1 MARAVALHAGQS
13 PLPPLPAP
21 TPSSVDHETAAFRG
35 PGVTSA
41 HSPLSPLP
49 AEPPIASARPT
60 PADRAADERTRHSPL
75 SPLRPDAPLLPPR
88 PLRWLFLDLNSY
100 FASVEQQLDPAL
112 RGKPIIVAPVDSDT
126 TVAIAASVQAKR
138 HGISTGT
145 PVWEA
150 KQKCRDIIV
159 VPAQHQRYV
168 EFHDAVIAEIW
179 KHIPVTRVCSIDEV
193 ACRLLDNEN
202 RPDQALALARRI
214 KAGIR
219 ANVGECLTSSVG
231 IAPNRLLAKLAS
243 DMQKP
248 DGLVMFTAQEL
259 PHRLYEVPLRDIA
272 GIGAK
277 MERRLAQDGVLD
289 IRELCARRP
298 RDAGTAWGGTNG
310 DRLWY
315 LLHGVDL
322 PEKPTQ
328 SRTIGHSHVLS
339 PSRRGLEPT
348 RLTARRLA
356 LKAASRLRR
365 KGYRSRLLVLHGK
378 FEDDKSNWRASVKLP
393 ATQDSFVILHALDG
407 LFPRLAAA
415 GRARPGGFR
424 LRMVGVTL
432 CEIEPVA
439 GEQGSLFAALDPDDP
454 LARETRT
461 LALSRAMDRLN
472 EKFGRHAVSVG
483 PMGQGRI
490 DRVGTK
496 IAFGRIPDLHE
507 FHE

>member
-1 MARAVALHAGQS
+1 MTPAES
-13 PLPPLPAP
+13 TSPAP
-21 TPSSVDHETAAFRG
+21 SDSPGLSVELT
-35 PGVTSA
+35 
-41 HSPLSPLP
+41 
-49 AEPPIASARPT
+49 
-60 PADRAADERTRHSPL
+60 
-75 SPLRPDAPLLPPR
+75 LPPR

-112 RGKPIIVAPVDSDT
+112 RGRPVIVAPVGSDT
-126 TVAIAASVQAKR
+126 TVAIAASVEAKR
-138 HGISTGT
+138 YGITTGT

-150 KQKCRDIIV
+150 KRLCKELLIA
-159 VPAQHQRYV
+159 PARHDKYV

-179 KHIPVTRVCSIDEV
+179 KHIPVTHVCSIDEV

-202 RPDQALALARRI
+202 SPDQAVALARRI

-248 DGLVMFTAQEL
+248 DGLIVLTAEQL
-259 PHRLYEVPLRDIA
+259 PHRLFGLALRDIS
-272 GIGAK
+272 GIGAN
-277 MERRLAQDGVLD
+277 MERRLARDGVND
-289 IRELCARRP
+289 IRQYCERRP

-322 PEKPTQ
+322 PDKAT
-328 SRTIGHSHVLS
+328 RTRSIGHSHVLS
-339 PSRRGLEPT
+339 PGKRGLEPV

-365 KGYRSRLLVLHGK
+365 KGYAARLLVLHVR
-378 FEDDKSNWRASVKLP
+378 FEQDKIVWQTSRRLAP
-393 ATQDSFVILHALDG
+393 TQDSFQVLAALDA
-407 LFPRLAAA
+407 LFPRLAEE
-415 GRARPGGFR
+415 GRQRHGS
-424 LRMVGVTL
+424 LRVRMIGVTL
-432 CEIEPVA
+432 NEIVPVD
-439 GEQGSLFAALDPDDP
+439 GEQGSLFEHLDPDDP
-454 LARETRT
+454 LARETRG

-472 EKFGRHAVSVG
+472 EKFGRHAVSLG
-483 PMGQGRI
+483 PFYGGRI

-496 IAFGRIPDLHE
+496 IAFGRIPDMDE

>member
-1 MARAVALHAGQS
+1 MTPAES
-13 PLPPLPAP
+13 TSPAP
-21 TPSSVDHETAAFRG
+21 SDSPGLSVELT
-35 PGVTSA
+35 
-41 HSPLSPLP
+41 
-49 AEPPIASARPT
+49 
-60 PADRAADERTRHSPL
+60 
-75 SPLRPDAPLLPPR
+75 LPPR

-112 RGKPIIVAPVDSDT
+112 RGKPVIVAPVGSDT
-126 TVAIAASVQAKR
+126 TVAIAASVEAKR
-138 HGISTGT
+138 YGITTGT

-150 KQKCRDIIV
+150 KRLCKELLIA
-159 VPAQHQRYV
+159 PARHDKYV

-179 KHIPVTRVCSIDEV
+179 KHIPVTHVCSIDEV

-202 RPDQALALARRI
+202 SPDQAVALARRI

-231 IAPNRLLAKLAS
+231 IAPNQLLAKLAS

-248 DGLVMFTAQEL
+248 DGLIVLTADQL
-259 PHRLYEVPLRDIA
+259 PHRLFGLALRDIS
-272 GIGAK
+272 GIGAN
-277 MERRLAQDGVLD
+277 MERRLARDGVND
-289 IRELCARRP
+289 IRQYCERRP

-322 PEKPTQ
+322 PDKAT
-328 SRTIGHSHVLS
+328 RTRSIGHSHVPS
-339 PSRRGLEPT
+339 PGKRGLEPV

-365 KGYRSRLLVLHGK
+365 KGYAARLLVLHVR
-378 FEDDKSNWRASVKLP
+378 FEQDKIVWQTSRRLAP
-393 ATQDSFVILHALDG
+393 TQDSFQVLAALDA
-407 LFPRLAAA
+407 LFPRLAEE
-415 GRARPGGFR
+415 GRQRHGS
-424 LRMVGVTL
+424 LRVRMIGVTL
-432 CEIEPVA
+432 NEIVPVD
-439 GEQGSLFAALDPDDP
+439 GEQGSLFEHLDPDDP
-454 LARETRT
+454 LARETRG

-472 EKFGRHAVSVG
+472 EKFGRHAVSLG
-483 PMGQGRI
+483 PFYGGRI

-496 IAFGRIPDLHE
+496 IAFGRIPDMDE

>member
-1 MARAVALHAGQS
+1 MAPVES
-13 PLPPLPAP
+13 ISPAP
-21 TPSSVDHETAAFRG
+21 SDAHGLSVELT
-35 PGVTSA
+35 
-41 HSPLSPLP
+41 
-49 AEPPIASARPT
+49 
-60 PADRAADERTRHSPL
+60 
-75 SPLRPDAPLLPPR
+75 LPPR

-112 RGKPIIVAPVDSDT
+112 RGKPVIVAPVGSDT
-126 TVAIAASVQAKR
+126 TVAIAASVEAKR
-138 HGISTGT
+138 YGITTGT

-150 KQKCRDIIV
+150 KRLCKELLIA
-159 VPAQHQRYV
+159 PARHDKYV

-202 RPDQALALARRI
+202 SPDQAAALARRI
-214 KAGIR
+214 KAGIL

-248 DGLVMFTAQEL
+248 DGLIVLTAEQL
-259 PHRLYEVPLRDIA
+259 PQRLFGLALRDIS
-272 GIGAK
+272 GIGAN
-277 MERRLAQDGVLD
+277 MERRLARDGVND
-289 IRELCARRP
+289 IRQYCERRP

-322 PEKPTQ
+322 PDKAT
-328 SRTIGHSHVLS
+328 RTRSIGHSHVLS
-339 PSRRGLEPT
+339 PGKRGLEPV

-365 KGYRSRLLVLHGK
+365 KGYAARLLVLHVR
-378 FEDDKSNWRASVKLP
+378 FEQDKAVWQTSRRLAP
-393 ATQDSFVILHALDG
+393 TQDSFQVLAALDA
-407 LFPRLAAA
+407 LFPRLAEE
-415 GRARPGGFR
+415 GRQRHGSLR
-424 LRMVGVTL
+424 VRMVGVTL
-432 CEIEPVA
+432 AEIVPVA
-439 GEQGSLFAALDPDDP
+439 GEQGSLFEHLDPDDP
-454 LARETRT
+454 LARETRG

-472 EKFGRHAVSVG
+472 EKFGRHAVSLG
-483 PMGQGRI
+483 PFYGGRV
-490 DRVGTK
+490 DRIGTK
-496 IAFGRIPDLHE
+496 IAFGRIPDMDE

>member
-1 MARAVALHAGQS
+1 MSRSTPPEATDAFSKRATIV
-13 PLPPLPAP
+13 PA
-21 TPSSVDHETAAFRG
+21 VDTLCHDCREKREIAPDISNILAF
-35 PGVTSA
+35 
-41 HSPLSPLP
+41 
-49 AEPPIASARPT
+49 
-60 PADRAADERTRHSPL
+60 
-75 SPLRPDAPLLPPR
+75 PPR

-112 RGKPIIVAPVDSDT
+112 RGKPVIVAPVDADT
-126 TVAIAASVQAKR
+126 TVAIAASVEAKR
-138 HGISTGT
+138 FGISTGT

-150 KQKCRDIIV
+150 KRKCRDILIA
-159 VPAQHQRYV
+159 PARHEKYV
-168 EFHDAVIAEIW
+168 EFHEAIVAEIW
-179 KHIPVTRVCSIDEV
+179 KHVPVTHVCSIDEV

-202 RPDQALALARRI
+202 SRAAAVALAKRI

-219 ANVGECLTSSVG
+219 TNVGECLTSSVG

-243 DMQKP
+243 DLQKP
-248 DGLVMFTAQEL
+248 DGLVVFTADQL
-259 PHRLYEVPLRDIA
+259 PHSLYDLKLREIA

-277 MERRLAQDGVLD
+277 MERRLARDGILD
-289 IRELCARRP
+289 IRQLCERRP
-298 RDAGTAWGGTNG
+298 RDAGSAWGGTNG

-315 LLHGVDL
+315 LLHGVEL

-339 PSRRGLEPT
+339 PAKRGLEPT

-378 FEDDKSNWRASVKLP
+378 FEDDKSNWRASIKLP
-393 ATQDSFVILHALDG
+393 NTQDSFVILSALDT
-407 LFPRLAAA
+407 LFPRLAEA
-415 GRARPGGFR
+415 GKQRAGGFR
-424 LRMVGVTL
+424 LRMIGVTL
-432 CEIEPVA
+432 CEIETVE
-439 GEQGSLFAALDPDDP
+439 GEQGSLFGALDPDDP

-461 LALSRAMDRLN
+461 LSLSRAMDRIN

-483 PMGQGRI
+483 PLNGGRI
-490 DRVGTK
+490 DAVGTK
-496 IAFGRIPDLHE
+496 IAFGRIPDLDE

>member
-1 MARAVALHAGQS
+1 MSRLAPEGSHYTVS
-13 PLPPLPAP
+13 PGDTFDPAP
-21 TPSSVDHETAAFRG
+21 ATFHHDSREMWEAKPDNTPLA
-35 PGVTSA
+35 
-41 HSPLSPLP
+41 
-49 AEPPIASARPT
+49 
-60 PADRAADERTRHSPL
+60 
-75 SPLRPDAPLLPPR
+75 LPPR

-112 RGKPIIVAPVDSDT
+112 RGRPVIVAPVDADT
-126 TVAIAASVQAKR
+126 TVAIAASVEAKR
-138 HGISTGT
+138 YGISTGT

-150 KQKCRDIIV
+150 KRKCREILIA
-159 VPAQHQRYV
+159 PARHEKYV
-168 EFHDAVIAEIW
+168 EFHQAIVAEIW
-179 KHIPVTRVCSIDEV
+179 KHIPVTHVCSIDEV

-202 RPDQALALARRI
+202 SAEQAVALAKRI
-214 KAGIR
+214 KAAIR
-219 ANVGECLTSSVG
+219 ANIGECLTSSVG

-248 DGLVMFTAQEL
+248 DGLVVLAGEQL
-259 PHRLYEVPLRDIA
+259 PGRLYDLKLRDIA

-277 MERRLAQDGVLD
+277 MERRLARDGILD
-289 IRELCARRP
+289 IRQLCERRP

-315 LLHGVDL
+315 LLHGFEL

-339 PSRRGLEPT
+339 PARRGLEPT

-378 FEDDKSNWRASVKLP
+378 FEDDKSNWRAAIKLP
-393 ATQDSFVILHALDG
+393 ATEDSFVILSALDS
-407 LFPRLAAA
+407 LFPRLAEA

-432 CEIEPVA
+432 AEIETVE
-439 GEQGSLFAALDPDDP
+439 GEQGSLFGALDPDDP

-461 LALSRAMDRLN
+461 LALSRAMDRIN
-472 EKFGRHAVSVG
+472 EKFGRQAVSVG
-483 PMGQGRI
+483 PLGAGRI

-496 IAFGRIPDLHE
+496 IAFGRIPEMNE

>member
-1 MARAVALHAGQS
+1 MREKGEAS
-13 PLPPLPAP
+13 
-21 TPSSVDHETAAFRG
+21 RG
-35 PGVTSA
+35 ISNMLGF
-41 HSPLSPLP
+41 
-49 AEPPIASARPT
+49 
-60 PADRAADERTRHSPL
+60 
-75 SPLRPDAPLLPPR
+75 PPR

-112 RGKPIIVAPVDSDT
+112 RGKPVIVAPVDADT
-126 TVAIAASVQAKR
+126 TVAIAASVEAKR
-138 HGISTGT
+138 YGISTGT

-150 KQKCRDIIV
+150 KRKCRDLLIA
-159 VPAQHQRYV
+159 PARHQKYV
-168 EFHDAVIAEIW
+168 EFHDAIIAEIW
-179 KHIPVTRVCSIDEV
+179 KHIPVTHVCSIDEV

-202 RPDQALALARRI
+202 SPEAAVALAKRI

-219 ANVGECLTSSVG
+219 ARVGECLTSSVG

-243 DMQKP
+243 DLQKP
-248 DGLVMFTAQEL
+248 DGLVVLTADQL
-259 PHRLYEVPLRDIA
+259 PHRLYDLKLREIA

-277 MERRLAQDGVLD
+277 MERRLARDGILD
-289 IRELCARRP
+289 IRQLCERRP
-298 RDAGTAWGGTNG
+298 RDAGTAWGGING

-315 LLHGVDL
+315 LLHGVEL

-339 PSRRGLEPT
+339 PSKRGLEPT

-378 FEDDKSNWRASVKLP
+378 FEDDKSNWRASIKLP
-393 ATQDSFVILHALDG
+393 NTQDSFVILSALDS

-415 GRARPGGFR
+415 GRQRTGGFR

-432 CEIEPVA
+432 CEIEGVE

-461 LALSRAMDRLN
+461 LSLSRAMDRIN

-483 PMGQGRI
+483 PLNGGRI
-490 DRVGTK
+490 DAVGTK
-496 IAFGRIPDLHE
+496 IAFGRIPDLDE

>member
-1 MARAVALHAGQS
+1 MPEPVS
-13 PLPPLPAP
+13 PLLA
-21 TPSSVDHETAAFRG
+21 
-35 PGVTSA
+35 
-41 HSPLSPLP
+41 
-49 AEPPIASARPT
+49 
-60 PADRAADERTRHSPL
+60 
-75 SPLRPDAPLLPPR
+75 LPPR

-112 RGKPIIVAPVDSDT
+112 RGRPVIVAPVDSDT

-138 HGISTGT
+138 YGISTGT

-150 KQKCRDIIV
+150 KRLCRDLLV
-159 VPAQHQRYV
+159 TPARHEKYV
-168 EFHDAVIAEIW
+168 EFHEAILAEVW
-179 KHIPVTRVCSIDEV
+179 RHIPVTHVCSIDEV

-202 RPDQALALARRI
+202 SPAAAVALAHRI

-219 ANVGECLTSSVG
+219 ARVGECLTSSIG

-248 DGLVMFTAQEL
+248 DGLVVLTAEHL
-259 PHRLYEVPLRDIA
+259 PQRLYGLRLRDIA

-277 MERRLAQDGVLD
+277 MERRLAQDGILD
-289 IRELCARRP
+289 IRQYCERRP
-298 RDAGTAWGGTNG
+298 RDAGSAWGGVNG

-315 LLHGVDL
+315 MLHGVEL
-322 PEKPTQ
+322 PDKPAQ

-339 PSRRGLEPT
+339 PQKRGLEPT

-378 FEDDKSNWRASVKLP
+378 FEDDKSRWRASIRLP
-393 ATQDSFVILHALDG
+393 ATQDSFVVLHALDQ
-407 LFPRLAAA
+407 LFPRLAEA
-415 GRARPGGFR
+415 GRARAGGFR

-432 CEIEPVA
+432 CEIETVED
-439 GEQGSLFAALDPDDP
+439 EQASLFATLDPDDP

-461 LALSRAMDRLN
+461 LALSRAMDRIN
-472 EKFGRHAVSVG
+472 ARFGRNAVSVG
-483 PMGQGRI
+483 PLHGGRI

-496 IAFGRIPDLHE
+496 IAFGRIPEMNE